1 MSWFPKINPGKRA
14 KLQIEVFLAF
24 CTSARS
30 DLVVFLVF
38 RTSCKIRDRGLSL
51 ALHIYEKRFRGLSCI
66 LHVVQGPGK
75 TSFWRFARLP
85 ICFRDKYTRK
95 DNRFDLL
102 GGFIGYAIKQM
113 FYDLSLK
120 TREMV

>member
-1 MSWFPKINPGKRA
+1 MSWFPKINPGKRV

-51 ALHIYEKRFRGLSCI
+51 ALYIYEKRFGGLSSI
-66 LHVVQGPGK
+66 SHVVQGSGQR
-75 TSFWRFARLP
+75 SFSCFARLST
-85 ICFRDKYTRK
+85 CSRDKYTRK

-113 FYDLSLK
+113 FYGLSLK

>member
-1 MSWFPKINPGKRA
+1 MGFFSYAG
-14 KLQIEVFLAF
+14 
-24 CTSARS
+24 CSY
-30 DLVVFLVF
+30 F
-38 RTSCKIRDRGLSL
+38 R
-51 ALHIYEKRFRGLSCI
+51 
-66 LHVVQGPGK
+66 
-75 TSFWRFARLP
+75 RFARFT
-85 ICFRDKYTRK
+85 ICFRSKYTRK